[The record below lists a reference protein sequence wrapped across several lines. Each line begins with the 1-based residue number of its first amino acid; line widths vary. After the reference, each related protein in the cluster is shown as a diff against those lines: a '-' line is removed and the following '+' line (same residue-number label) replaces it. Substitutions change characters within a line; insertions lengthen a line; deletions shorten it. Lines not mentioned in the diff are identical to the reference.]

1 MNGQTIKN
9 LPEALD
15 HLEQIFEGRVL
26 RALRRLGVPTRDDL
40 QGIARRLQEINEQ
53 IRELAGDRQTIMTA
67 QAANFDDLKLIT
79 GIGPVL
85 ENKLNA
91 AGIQRYEQIAAL
103 TGADIEKLETEVI
116 HLNGRI
122 RRDGWIGQA
131 KELHVKK
138 YGELT

>member
-15 HLEQIFEGRVL
+15 HLEQIFEERVL

-67 QAANFDDLKLIT
+67 QVAEFD
-79 GIGPVL
+79 
-85 ENKLNA
+85 
-91 AGIQRYEQIAAL
+91 
-103 TGADIEKLETEVI
+103 
-116 HLNGRI
+116 
-122 RRDGWIGQA
+122 
-131 KELHVKK
+131 
-138 YGELT
+138 